1 MSRIKIPVEDDEQ
14 LRQLGETLNKMGFKW
29 KADGPVHHPDG
40 VMVWYEVP
48 LDLYFLGAT
57 AVADAHG
64 IFKSPLTR

>member
-29 KADGPVHHPDG
+29 KAAGPTLNPDG
-40 VMVWYEVP
+40 VTVWYETP
-48 LDLYFLGAT
+48 IDLYFLGAT

-64 IFKSPLTR
+64 IFKTPLTR